1 MKELK
6 PEGEGWVVVMERGAV
21 MKAEEIRCL
30 LAARGLRPVVLN
42 AGRMA
47 AVGALD
53 TAAGA
58 TVIVPVEQAEEAGD
72 LLRDAGLLEGELPV
86 AGGEAR

>member
-30 LAARGLRPVVLN
+30 LEARGLRPVVLN
-42 AGRMA
+42 APRA
-47 AVGALD
+47 TAVGAID
-53 TAAGA
+53 AAAGA
-58 TVIVPVEQAEEAGD
+58 RVIVPIEEVEEAGD

-86 AGGEAR
+86 AGGEPR